1 MKRLWAP
8 WRLEYI
14 LGEKPGYCI
23 FCTMPAED
31 KDRENYIL
39 YRGRENFVIMNKYPY
54 NNGHLMVI
62 PYKHAE
68 IIEDFSDS
76 ELTEAMALTRECCRI
91 MRDAMHP
98 QGFNVGLNVG
108 QAAGAGIKE
117 HLHFHIVPR
126 WEGDT
131 NFMSVVEDTRVMPQ
145 HLTETY
151 EQLRPGFEKL
161 AKNGM

>member
-14 LGEKPGYCI
+14 LGEKPDCCI
-23 FCTMPAED
+23 FCAMPAED

-39 YRGRENFVIMNKYPY
+39 YRGRENFVIMNRYPY

-62 PYKHAE
+62 PYRHADVL
-68 IIEDFSDS
+68 EDLSDGI
-76 ELTEAMALTRECCRI
+76 LAEAMALTRECCRI
-91 MRDAMHP
+91 IRESMHA

-108 QAAGAGIKE
+108 EAAGAGIKE

-126 WEGDT
+126 WAGDT
-131 NFMSVVEDTRVMPQ
+131 NFMSVVEDTRIMPQ
-145 HLTETY
+145 HLTESY
-151 EQLRPGFEKL
+151 EQLLPGFEKL
-161 AKNGM
+161 KP

>member
-23 FCTMPAED
+23 FCAMPAED

-68 IIEDFSDS
+68 MIEDFSDS

-108 QAAGAGIKE
+108 PGGGRGHKGAPAFPYRPALGGGHQFHVRSGGHPHNAPALKRDLRAAEAGI
-117 HLHFHIVPR
+117 
-126 WEGDT
+126 
-131 NFMSVVEDTRVMPQ
+131 
-145 HLTETY
+145 
-151 EQLRPGFEKL
+151 
-161 AKNGM
+161 

>member
-14 LGEKPGYCI
+14 LGDKPDCCI
-23 FCTMPAED
+23 FCTMPAEE

-39 YRGRENFVIMNKYPY
+39 YRGRENFVIMNRYPY

-62 PYKHAE
+62 PYQHAD
-68 IIEDFSDS
+68 ILEDLSDS
-76 ELTEAMALTRECCRI
+76 ILAEAMVLTRACCRI
-91 MRDAMHP
+91 IKEAMHA

-108 QAAGAGIKE
+108 EAAGAGIKE

-126 WEGDT
+126 WAGDT
-131 NFMSVVEDTRVMPQ
+131 NFMSVIEDTRIMPQ
-145 HLTETY
+145 HLTESY
-151 EQLRPGFEKL
+151 EQLLPGFEKL
-161 AKNGM
+161 KKN